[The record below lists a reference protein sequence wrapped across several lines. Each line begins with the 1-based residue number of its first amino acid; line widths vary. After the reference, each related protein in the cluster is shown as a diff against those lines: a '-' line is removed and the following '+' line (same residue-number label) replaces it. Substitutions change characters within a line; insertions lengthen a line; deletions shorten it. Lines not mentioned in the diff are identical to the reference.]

1 MKDSLFLWKLL
12 EKEVKMKIK
21 RIWFA
26 DNRIYGETEDGKV
39 LWQSLLYY
47 KRLLNATPEQR
58 ANYEMDDEG
67 IYWEDLDEDVSFESF
82 EYENPEPKGISLI
95 FLSHPELNAVAI
107 CKRLGI
113 SQGLMIQ
120 YVNGSKKPSKEREN
134 AIMQEIKNVAGEL

>member
-1 MKDSLFLWKLL
+1 M

-58 ANYEMDDEG
+58 ANYEMDDE
-67 IYWEDLDEDVSFESF
+67 DVSFESF
-82 EYENPEPKGISLI
+82 EYENPEPKGISQI

-107 CKRLGI
+107 GKRLGI

>member
-1 MKDSLFLWKLL
+1 LLVIERFLFLWKLL
-12 EKEVKMKIK
+12 KKEVKMKIK

-26 DNRIYGETEDGKV
+26 DNRIYGENEEGKV

-82 EYENPEPKGISLI
+82 EYENPEPKGISQI
-95 FLSHPELNAVAI
+95 
-107 CKRLGI
+107 KR
-113 SQGLMIQ
+113 
-120 YVNGSKKPSKEREN
+120 
-134 AIMQEIKNVAGEL
+134 

>member
-1 MKDSLFLWKLL
+1 
-12 EKEVKMKIK
+12 MKIK

-67 IYWEDLDEDVSFESF
+67 IYC
-82 EYENPEPKGISLI
+82 I
-95 FLSHPELNAVAI
+95 FYIVWSCSCFL
-107 CKRLGI
+107 CKRI
-113 SQGLMIQ
+113 CC
-120 YVNGSKKPSKEREN
+120 
-134 AIMQEIKNVAGEL
+134 IKRTCLFYCNILASF